1 MKKTNHPIV
10 VVEWLDAL
18 NTQDWQR
25 LDDIKA
31 EAHRVRSVGFLIA
44 KNEKAVVLAHG
55 LDNEGSAESTL
66 TIPRDWCQ
74 KIKRIA

>member
-1 MKKTNHPIV
+1 MAREKFQV
-10 VVEWLDAL
+10 VMVEWVDAL

-25 LDDIKA
+25 LDDIKP
-31 EAHRVRSVGFLIA
+31 EAHKVRSVGFLIA
-44 KNEKAVVLAHG
+44 KNERAVVLAHG